1 MTFKTCIDLTVLSTQ
16 YRGREVGVS
25 PGLYSS
31 SSSSSPAV
39 FREGSVV
46 LLGDENLNAGTMLVA
61 KKPR

>member
-1 MTFKTCIDLTVLSTQ
+1 M
-16 YRGREVGVS
+16 S

-31 SSSSSPAV
+31 PSPAV

-61 KKPR
+61 KKPRDEF